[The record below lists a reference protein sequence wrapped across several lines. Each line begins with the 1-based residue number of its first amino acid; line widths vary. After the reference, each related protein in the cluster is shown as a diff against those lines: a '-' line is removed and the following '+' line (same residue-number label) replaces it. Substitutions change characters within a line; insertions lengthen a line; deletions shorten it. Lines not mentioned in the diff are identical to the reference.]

1 MQILAGTSGYS
12 YKEWCGSFYP
22 EKLAA
27 TKMLAY
33 YATQL
38 PVVEINNTFYQQ
50 PKPALLESWRQQ
62 VPPTFRFVVKASR
75 RITHIKRLG
84 NAESETKYLLDTLQ
98 GLGDQLAAI
107 LFQMPPYMRLD
118 VPRLEA
124 FLKLLP
130 PGTPAAFEFRHP
142 SWNDETVLAALSAHG
157 CALCASDTDEGD
169 EPVLA
174 RTAPYIYLRLRRE
187 SYGDDALRRWLE
199 RLRAGG
205 WERAY
210 VFFKHED
217 GAVGPRLA
225 QRFLEM
231 AGVRVGS
238 DTTLT
243 PGGHDA

>member
-12 YKEWCGSFYP
+12 YKEWLGSFYP
-22 EKLAA
+22 EKLAQA
-27 TKMLAY
+27 KMLSY

-50 PKPALLESWRQQ
+50 PKPALLESWKQQ
-62 VPPTFRFVVKASR
+62 VPPAFRFVVKASR

-84 NAESETKYLLDTLQ
+84 DVESETRYLLDTLQ

-107 LFQMPPYMRLD
+107 LFQLPPYMRIDVQRLD
-118 VPRLEA
+118 A

-130 PGTPAAFEFRHP
+130 AGTHAAFEFRHP
-142 SWNDETVLAALSAHG
+142 SWDDDAVRASLAAHA
-157 CALCASDTDEGD
+157 CALCAADTDEGD

-174 RTAPYIYLRLRRE
+174 QTASFIYLRLRRE
-187 SYGDDALRRWLE
+187 SYDDDALRRWLE
-199 RLRAGG
+199 RLHAGG

-217 GAVGPRLA
+217 GAVGPRMAARFLDLA
-225 QRFLEM
+225 QGQSRI
-231 AGVRVGS
+231 
-238 DTTLT
+238 
-243 PGGHDA
+243 